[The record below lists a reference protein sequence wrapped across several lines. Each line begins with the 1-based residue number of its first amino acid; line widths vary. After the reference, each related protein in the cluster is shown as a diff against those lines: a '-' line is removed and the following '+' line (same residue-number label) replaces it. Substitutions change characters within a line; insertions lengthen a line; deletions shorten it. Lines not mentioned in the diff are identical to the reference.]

1 MLRKSFKI
9 AMNGVQ
15 RRNYCH
21 SKQTNHQNEVTY
33 VINHDGDSG
42 QSKML
47 SGQTLKK
54 SHPILHCLGE
64 TEELNSFLGLARV
77 YARENNHPYVEHL
90 KRIQTVLID
99 LSNYISKVPTEAD
112 SDLAVHTKEMEEWLE
127 AYSPQVTPVENNYI
141 VPGGSQASASL
152 MIARTICRRAERSA
166 VGLVEEKVL
175 HQDVT
180 AYLNRLG
187 DFLLMLSRI
196 ATKLDE
202 RTEYVYIPKP
212 EPKKNGT

>member
-1 MLRKSFKI
+1 M
-9 AMNGVQ
+9 
-15 RRNYCH
+15 
-21 SKQTNHQNEVTY
+21 
-33 VINHDGDSG
+33 INHDGDSG
-42 QSKML
+42 HTKML
-47 SGQTLKK
+47 SGQRLKK
-54 SHPILHCLGE
+54 SHPILHCIGE
-64 TEELNSFLGLARV
+64 TEELNTHLGLARV

-99 LSNYISKVPTEAD
+99 LGNHISRAPSGDD
-112 SDLAVHTKEMEEWLE
+112 SDLAIHTKEMEEWLE
-127 AYSPQVTPVENNYI
+127 AYSPQVEPMENNYI

-152 MIARTICRRAERSA
+152 IIARAVCRRAERTA
-166 VGLVEEKVL
+166 VSLVDEKVL
-175 HQDVT
+175 SQDVT

-212 EPKKNGT
+212 DNVKK

>member
-1 MLRKSFKI
+1 
-9 AMNGVQ
+9 
-15 RRNYCH
+15 
-21 SKQTNHQNEVTY
+21 
-33 VINHDGDSG
+33 
-42 QSKML
+42 ML

-54 SHPILHCLGE
+54 SDPILNCIGE
-64 TEELNSFLGLARV
+64 TEELNAFLGMSRV
-77 YARENNHPYVEHL
+77 HAREANHPYAEHL

-99 LSNYISKVPTEAD
+99 LGNHISKAPTEAE
-112 SDLAVHTKEMEEWLE
+112 SDLTIHTKEMEEWLE
-127 AYSPQVTPVENNYI
+127 AYSPQVSTSPMDNNINNYI

-152 MIARTICRRAERSA
+152 MIARAVCRRAERAA
-166 VGLVEEKVL
+166 VGLVDEKVL
-175 HQDVT
+175 KQDVT

-212 EPKKNGT
+212 DTNNKKGGTGGT